1 MTVTAATK
9 WNSNADMMLDVVE
22 LGYIRP
28 TDRVIDLTFG
38 RGKWWTKYEHPGGF
52 IACVETHAQ
61 LDAFFDGTTKTND
74 AWPWFAP
81 GLRVLPDFRDLRVAT
96 NNYEEQFDVV
106 VFDPPYVSMGGR
118 ATSGLPDFMD
128 RFGLENAATTP
139 ELLQQDNNRGL
150 AEAYRIC
157 KPGGLV
163 LAKCAPYISSGVRK
177 EGDWWTRDAALELGF
192 AVEDMLIHLG
202 DVRAQPKTDKCPKCK
217 GEPELRIYEQGE
229 LVGVETCPHCEGE
242 GSVPRRQKHAR
253 NNFSVCFVLRK
264 PRAKRTRKVMKP

>member
-9 WNSNADMMLDVVE
+9 WASNADMILDVVE

-38 RGKWWTKYEHPGGF
+38 RGKWWTKYQHPGVF
-52 IACVETHAQ
+52 TANIDPDCPPNEMPSM
-61 LDAFFDGTTKTND
+61 
-74 AWPWFAP
+74 PWIC
-81 GLRVLPDFRDLRVAT
+81 RDFRDLGDIDA
-96 NNYEEQFDVV
+96 YGPFDVV

-118 ATSGLPDFMD
+118 ASSGLPDFMD

-157 KPGGLV
+157 KPHGLV

-192 AVEDMLIHLG
+192 TVEDMLIHLG
-202 DVRAQPKTDKCPKCK
+202 DVRAQPKVSTCRKCGGKPLPCPYDTDGDGDCWVCANGGAHPPCDRCHGKPPT
-217 GEPELRIYEQGE
+217 E
-229 LVGVETCPHCEGE
+229 
-242 GSVPRRQKHAR
+242 RRQKHAR
-253 NNFSVCFVLRK
+253 NNYSVCFVLRK
-264 PRAKRTRKVMKP
+264 ARPKRGKAST

>member
-38 RGKWWTKYEHPGGF
+38 RGKWWTKYQHPGVF
-52 IACVETHAQ
+52 TANVDPDCPPNEMPPM
-61 LDAFFDGTTKTND
+61 
-74 AWPWFAP
+74 PWIC
-81 GLRVLPDFRDLRVAT
+81 RDFRNLGDIDA
-96 NNYEEQFDVV
+96 YGPFDVV

-157 KPGGLV
+157 EPHGLV

-192 AVEDMLIHLG
+192 RVEDMLIHLG
-202 DVRAQPKTDKCPKCK
+202 DVRAQPKTDKCPTCRGK
-217 GEPELRIYEQGE
+217 PELRVYEQGE
-229 LVGVETCPHCEGE
+229 LVGVEACPHCNGE

-253 NNFSVCFVLRK
+253 NNFSVLFVLRK
-264 PRAKRTRKVMKP
+264 PKPRHKKKGT